1 MTVETSNKMPSKRES
16 EDYTHY
22 MPQSSRRDQ
31 HRQFTWLEALLLI
44 ILCLSYLLG
53 YAIQISII
61 AEKYSLEDP
70 PKNRGLYLLFFFLPH
85 LSAGLKNLQYHFR
98 ESKEEESED
107 SLLGWIINFVFL
119 PVSPLVRLVR
129 AWRFGMAEKNDREQ
143 GLRFVD
149 ELLTAAVLRLFDV
162 LLGDAPTLSLLL
174 RDDVWSRSSDWKDFA
189 GGQKEYLRCA
199 PACVRKEVESNLDFW
214 TVFRMFF
221 LVSKMAQGVTSY
233 LVAMKRFQRLQYP
246 EYYQHLRGRHSRQG
260 RLNIFATFL
269 LYFANFFFI
278 GSRIMGY
285 SMVSYTWGPWVYLI
299 LGGHWLINSAWHL
312 ITILNTHGITAAR
325 SVSSLVMGG
334 VWLFAITNEQ
344 GGRQLGRLIMYY
356 LLAFFETAVCGFLW
370 NISMAGSGD
379 FFAFKASWALLA
391 VFMVSILLQ
400 LVYYSLCHPGSP
412 SVSFRGLLCCSGDRR
427 DPLPDE
433 EEEGEA
439 TPI

>member
-1 MTVETSNKMPSKRES
+1 MKMTSSGES

-22 MPQSSRRDQ
+22 TPRLPRRDQ
-31 HRQFTWLEALLLI
+31 HRQFTWLEGLLLAV
-44 ILCLSYLLG
+44 LTVSYLLG
-53 YAIQISII
+53 YGIQISII
-61 AEKYSLEDP
+61 VEKYSLEEP

-85 LSAGLKNLQYHFR
+85 LAAGLKNLQYHIRDSR
-98 ESKEEESED
+98 EED
-107 SLLGWIINFVFL
+107 DENTVIGWVVHVVFL
-119 PVSPLVRLVR
+119 PVSPLIRLVR
-129 AWRFGMAEKNDREQ
+129 AGMFGMAEKDNREN

-174 RDDVWSRSSDWKDFA
+174 RDDVWARSGEWKDLA
-189 GGQKEYLRCA
+189 GGQQGYLKCA
-199 PACVRKEVESNLDFW
+199 PTCTREELDITMDFW

-233 LVAMKRFQRLQYP
+233 LVAVKRFQRLQYP
-246 EYYQHLRGRHSRQG
+246 EHYEHLRGRHSRQG
-260 RLNIFATFL
+260 RLNIVATFL

-278 GSRIMGY
+278 GSRVMGY

-334 VWLFAITNEQ
+334 VWLFVITNEQ
-344 GGRQLGRLIMYY
+344 GGRQLGRFILYY
-356 LLAFFETAVCGFLW
+356 LLAFFETAVCSFLW
-370 NISMAGSGD
+370 NVAMAGSGD
-379 FFAFKASWALLA
+379 FFAFKASWALLG
-391 VFMVSILLQ
+391 VFMMAVLFL

-412 SVSFRGLLCCSGDRR
+412 AISSRGLLCCSGDRR

-433 EEEGEA
+433 EEEGES
-439 TPI
+439 TSV